1 MSNQPFDKRGDAAH
15 AELLAIHEAVMNP
28 MDVQIAEADTYTVKR
43 VKEFIQRA
51 VTPSAS
57 GERKD

>member
-1 MSNQPFDKRGDAAH
+1 MTDQSNDKTRDAAH

-51 VTPSAS
+51 ITPSEI
-57 GERKD
+57 GEQKP